1 MTIVRELFRGD
12 TTGISQIRPDFVA
25 LPDRSIG
32 VYNTDGFDADGEV
45 AGITK
50 VLIVELKHGGATLT
64 RKEVAQPEDYV
75 AALRS
80 ANVVQPS
87 TRFDAFVLGSK
98 LAPDG
103 VGERKL
109 EEPMNVVIRPMTYER
124 LLKRAHARTFNLL
137 EKVRRTFPEAEPD
150 ADVEAAVS
158 ENRSLFDGATRAAE
172 RPNTD
177 DQERTSASQSARD
190 QRTAGE

>member
-1 MTIVRELFRGD
+1 MTGVQ
-12 TTGISQIRPDFVA
+12 TCA
-25 LPDRSIG
+25 LPIS
-32 VYNTDGFDADGEV
+32 
-45 AGITK
+45 
-50 VLIVELKHGGATLT
+50 TLT

-137 EKVRRTFPEAEPD
+137 EKVRSTFPEAKPD
-150 ADVEAAVS
+150 ADVEAAVN
-158 ENRSLFDGATRAAE
+158 ENRSLFDGATQAAE
-172 RPNTD
+172 RPPNAY
-177 DQERTSASQSARD
+177 QERLSALQSARD
-190 QRTAGE
+190 LPPVGE